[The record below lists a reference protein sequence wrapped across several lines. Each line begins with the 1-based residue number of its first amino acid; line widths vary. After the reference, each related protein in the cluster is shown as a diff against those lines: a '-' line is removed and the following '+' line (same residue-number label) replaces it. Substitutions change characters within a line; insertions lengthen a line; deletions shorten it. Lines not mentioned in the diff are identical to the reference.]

1 MKIDEL
7 KNLIFETMT
16 DQEMVDYRQHPN
28 RGVSLYYGLLTKVK
42 SQFLDLYLEL
52 YDIMVNDSA
61 VALETAERLGIDPG
75 IVKWHQK
82 NLAPGGDLPTSGDL
96 QDALI
101 LRQQEREA
109 ALQRRREEER
119 KIKAV
124 DRASLKKGTG
134 ISLYNIEATTED
146 EARKEWS
153 EKFGRFPG
161 KSQLYLDLEGNY
173 FVWGDYG
180 RLGT

>member
-7 KNLIFETMT
+7 KNLIFETIAEQT
-16 DQEMVDYRQHPN
+16 IVDYRQHPN
-28 RGVSLYYGLLTKVK
+28 RGVSAYYSLLARVK
-42 SQFLDLYLEL
+42 PQFLDLYLEL
-52 YDIMVNDSA
+52 YDVMVNEPS
-61 VALETAERLGIDPG
+61 VALETAERLGIDSG
-75 IVKWHQK
+75 VVKWHQK
-82 NLAPGGDLPTSGDL
+82 NLADGTGLPSSDDLH
-96 QDALI
+96 DALI

-109 ALQRRREEER
+109 ALQKRRKEER
-119 KIKAV
+119 KIKVV
-124 DRASLKKGTG
+124 DPASLSTG
-134 ISLYNIEATTED
+134 PGKSLYDIEATTED